1 MISDLKTSRYN
12 IAQKTSELEGR
23 RQYIETILDNITTGV
38 ITLDAE
44 NKITT
49 INPSARSM
57 LGLPKNDLVG
67 KNFQEVLNQPKY
79 SQIVHYIRNGIQN
92 EHQVSDKEIKINLEN
107 QNVTL
112 ALTLSPL
119 KKEDKEFSGM
129 IIVLDNLTQLITAQK
144 ISAWKEMA
152 QRVAHEIKNP
162 LTPIQLSAE
171 RILKRIKKDKNQ
183 SDNTLEEGANTI
195 VQEVRTIKSL
205 IDEFSNFARMP
216 KIQRQPTDFH
226 KIIQQAIT
234 PFRGIFTEIKFIT
247 SLDEDVPSPVKV
259 DPEQMRRLFINLIDN
274 AIDAMNKQGE
284 IKIQTSFNISRRE
297 IKIEVSDTGPGI
309 PEEDKAKLFLPDFST
324 KKKGTGLGLA
334 IVSQII
340 SEHNGTIHI
349 EDNRPLGAKF
359 IIQVP
364 I

>member
-1 MISDLKTSRYN
+1 
-12 IAQKTSELEGR
+12 
-23 RQYIETILDNITTGV
+23 
-38 ITLDAE
+38 
-44 NKITT
+44 
-49 INPSARSM
+49 
-57 LGLPKNDLVG
+57 
-67 KNFQEVLNQPKY
+67 
-79 SQIVHYIRNGIQN
+79 
-92 EHQVSDKEIKINLEN
+92 
-107 QNVTL
+107 
-112 ALTLSPL
+112 
-119 KKEDKEFSGM
+119 M

-144 ISAWKEMA
+144 IAAWREMA

-171 RILKRIKKDKNQ
+171 RIIKRIKKDKNQ
-183 SDNTLEEGANTI
+183 PDNALEEGANTI
-195 VQEVRTIKSL
+195 VQEVRIIKSL

-226 KIIQQAIT
+226 KTIQQAIT

-284 IKIQTSFNISRRE
+284 IKIQTSFNINRRE

-340 SEHNGTIHI
+340 NEHNGTIHI